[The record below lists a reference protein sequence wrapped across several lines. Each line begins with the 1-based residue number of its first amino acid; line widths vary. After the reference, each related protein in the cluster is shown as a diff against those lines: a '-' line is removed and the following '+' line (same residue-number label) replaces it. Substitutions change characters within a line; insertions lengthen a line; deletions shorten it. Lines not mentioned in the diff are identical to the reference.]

1 MRFIAGRAIAIGA
14 IGLAVLSLTG
24 CKEEIDARQTQE
36 IQGLLYKVHAE
47 DPFTGRVTNY
57 PISVL
62 GLFNVGVCTLDFKKG
77 LPDGDMMC
85 ADNAGTIVGTGEFK
99 AGKKDGKVERFDP
112 KTSKK
117 VVVEHWSSGRQDGV
131 QEQYDPQSGEK
142 IFEANYKQGQ
152 KDGRERAW
160 DSAGKE
166 TIADLEWK
174 NGLQSGFDNRGT
186 QHRNYVNG
194 KKQGVQ
200 QDYSISGNRWYLAS
214 ENNYDNDLM
223 DGVQKQMDARG
234 NVTELTVFDHDN
246 IRSRTQDKY
255 SHTGQHVHHYTG
267 LAIIPDANRY
277 MESDLS
283 KDGVEQYWDEQ
294 GHLIRELQWSK
305 GVLQS
310 AVATVWAGDKQ
321 DSQFQGIGVSTSLP
335 TQSVVKN
342 GQERVLS
349 DKGEL
354 LAVIFW
360 NNGRPA
366 QILAALNPSL
376 SAEHPGKMALVDEN
390 RYGSGVTSN
399 PDFEEASHFS
409 GQGIRGENLQLVD
422 IPVPGQASA
431 ARVTVA
437 SSEPTVAI
445 SRISGDSGTCVQEK
459 VDAVHAEDSEALI
472 AADMLEEFEQDCK

>member
-1 MRFIAGRAIAIGA
+1 M
-14 IGLAVLSLTG
+14 
-24 CKEEIDARQTQE
+24 
-36 IQGLLYKVHAE
+36 
-47 DPFTGRVTNY
+47 
-57 PISVL
+57 
-62 GLFNVGVCTLDFKKG
+62 
-77 LPDGDMMC
+77 
-85 ADNAGTIVGTGEFK
+85 
-99 AGKKDGKVERFDP
+99 
-112 KTSKK
+112 
-117 VVVEHWSSGRQDGV
+117 VVEHWKNGRQDGV
-131 QEQYDPQSGEK
+131 QEQYDAQTGEK
-142 IFEANYKQGQ
+142 ILEVSYTEGR

-166 TIADLEWK
+166 KIADLEWK

-194 KKQGVQ
+194 KKQGLQ

-234 NVTELTVFDHDN
+234 NVTELSVFDHDK

-255 SHTGQHVHHYTG
+255 SYSGQHVHHYTG

-277 MESDLS
+277 MEGDLS

-321 DSQFQGIGVSTSLP
+321 DSQFQGIGVSTTLP

-354 LAVIFW
+354 QAVIFW
-360 NNGRPA
+360 NNGKPT
-366 QILAALNPSL
+366 QILAALAPSL
-376 SAEHPGKMALVDEN
+376 SAEHPGKMALIDEDS
-390 RYGSGVTSN
+390 YGSGVAST
-399 PDFEEASHFS
+399 PDFEEASRFS
-409 GQGIRGENLQLVD
+409 GQGVRGENLQLVD
-422 IPVPGQASA
+422 IPALGQASA
-431 ARVTVA
+431 AGATLA

-445 SRISGDSGTCVQEK
+445 PGVGGDSDSCVQQK
-459 VDAVHAEDSEALI
+459 VDAVHAEDPDALI
-472 AADMLEEFEQDCK
+472 RSDMLEEFEQDCK